1 MYLLTAYF
9 DDSTTEQLR
18 RVMDEVARQTGN
30 DFMIRNHVP
39 PHLTISAFDQK
50 NPKRAVELFER
61 FSEKLIADN
70 NNISSSNI
78 NCNRSS
84 SIINSGNDINHIYI
98 VSPGAFLPSVIYL
111 EAVQNRYLFELSEMA
126 HKEFCADPAT
136 RPNRFYLPFQWIP
149 HITIAKQLTDEQM
162 RIAFAVLQQSF
173 HPLEA
178 KIVRFG
184 LSKPNPHTDLA
195 ERRINGSS
203 CNIYGA
209 ASTNDYSG
217 NR

>member
-9 DDSTTEQLR
+9 DDSTTEQLQR
-18 RVMDEVARQTGN
+18 LMDEVARQTGN

-50 NPKRAVELFER
+50 NPQRAVELFER
-61 FSEKLIADN
+61 FSSKLSEKNLNSD
-70 NNISSSNI
+70 SN
-78 NCNRSS
+78 S
-84 SIINSGNDINHIYI
+84 NHIYI
-98 VSPGAFLPSVIYL
+98 ASPGAFLPSVIYL

-195 ERRINGSS
+195 ERRIHGNS

>member
-9 DDSTTEQLR
+9 DDSTTEQLQ

-61 FSEKLIADN
+61 FSSKLSEKNL
-70 NNISSSNI
+70 
-78 NCNRSS
+78 
-84 SIINSGNDINHIYI
+84 NSNHIYI
-98 VSPGAFLPSVIYL
+98 ASPGAFLPSVIYL

>member
-9 DDSTTEQLR
+9 DDSTTEQLQ

-61 FSEKLIADN
+61 FSSKLREKNL
-70 NNISSSNI
+70 
-78 NCNRSS
+78 
-84 SIINSGNDINHIYI
+84 NSNHIYI
-98 VSPGAFLPSVIYL
+98 ASSGAFLPSVIYL

-126 HKEFCADPAT
+126 HKEFCADTAT

-184 LSKPNPHTDLA
+184 LSKPNPHIDLA
-195 ERRINGSS
+195 ETE
-203 CNIYGA
+203 C
-209 ASTNDYSG
+209 
-217 NR
+217 

>member
-9 DDSTTEQLR
+9 DDSTTEQLQR
-18 RVMDEVARQTGN
+18 LLDEVARQTGN

-50 NPKRAVELFER
+50 NPQRAVELFER
-61 FSEKLIADN
+61 FSSKLSEKNL
-70 NNISSSNI
+70 
-78 NCNRSS
+78 
-84 SIINSGNDINHIYI
+84 NSDFTSYNDSYCCNDINHIYI
-98 VSPGAFLPSVIYL
+98 ASPGAFLPSVIYL

-195 ERRINGSS
+195 EV
-203 CNIYGA
+203 CVLHW
-209 ASTNDYSG
+209 
-217 NR
+217 

>member
-9 DDSTTEQLR
+9 DDSTTEQLQR
-18 RVMDEVARQTGN
+18 LMNEVARQTGN
-30 DFMIRNHVP
+30 DFMPRNHVP
-39 PHLTISAFDQK
+39 PHMTISAFDQK
-50 NPKRAVELFER
+50 NPQRAVELFER
-61 FSEKLIADN
+61 FSSKLSEKNLNSD
-70 NNISSSNI
+70 SN
-78 NCNRSS
+78 S
-84 SIINSGNDINHIYI
+84 NHIYI
-98 VSPGAFLPSVIYL
+98 ASPGAFLPSVIYL

-195 ERRINGSS
+195 ERRIHGNS

>member
-9 DDSTTEQLR
+9 DDSTAEQLQR
-18 RVMDEVARQTGN
+18 LINEVCRQTGN

-50 NPKRAVELFER
+50 NPQRAVELFER
-61 FSEKLIADN
+61 FSSKLSEKNLNSD
-70 NNISSSNI
+70 SN
-78 NCNRSS
+78 S
-84 SIINSGNDINHIYI
+84 NHIYI
-98 VSPGAFLPSVIYL
+98 ASPGAFLPSVIYL

-195 ERRINGSS
+195 ERRIHGNS

>member
-9 DDSTTEQLR
+9 DDSTTEQLQR
-18 RVMDEVARQTGN
+18 LMDEVARQTGN

-39 PHLTISAFDQK
+39 PHLTICAFDQK
-50 NPKRAVELFER
+50 NPQRAVELFER
-61 FSEKLIADN
+61 FSSKLSEKNLNSD
-70 NNISSSNI
+70 SN
-78 NCNRSS
+78 S
-84 SIINSGNDINHIYI
+84 NHIYI
-98 VSPGAFLPSVIYL
+98 ASPGAFLPSVIYL

-195 ERRINGSS
+195 ERRIHGNS

>member
-9 DDSTTEQLR
+9 DDSTTEQLQR
-18 RVMDEVARQTGN
+18 LINEVCRQTGN

-61 FSEKLIADN
+61 FSSKLSDSYN
-70 NNISSSNI
+70 DSY
-78 NCNRSS
+78 CC
-84 SIINSGNDINHIYI
+84 NDINSDSNSNHICI
-98 VSPGAFLPSVIYL
+98 ASPGAFLPSVIYL

-126 HKEFCADPAT
+126 HKEFCADTTT

-195 ERRINGSS
+195 ERRIHGNS

>member
-9 DDSTTEQLR
+9 DDSTTEQLQR
-18 RVMDEVARQTGN
+18 LINEVCRQTGN

-50 NPKRAVELFER
+50 NPQRAVELFER
-61 FSEKLIADN
+61 FSSKLSEKNLNSD
-70 NNISSSNI
+70 SN
-78 NCNRSS
+78 S
-84 SIINSGNDINHIYI
+84 NHIYI
-98 VSPGAFLPSVIYL
+98 ASPGAFLPSVIYL

-195 ERRINGSS
+195 ERRINGNSS
-203 CNIYGA
+203 NIYGA
-209 ASTNDYSG
+209 ASTNDYSE

>member
-1 MYLLTAYF
+1 MYLLTSYF
-9 DDSTTEQLR
+9 DDSTTEQLQH
-18 RVMDEVARQTGN
+18 VMDEVARQTGN

-61 FSEKLIADN
+61 FSSKLSD
-70 NNISSSNI
+70 SY
-78 NCNRSS
+78 CCDD
-84 SIINSGNDINHIYI
+84 INSDSNSNSNHIYI
-98 VSPGAFLPSVIYL
+98 ASPGAFLPSVIYL

-195 ERRINGSS
+195 ERRVHGNS